1 MMNRPQIL
9 TGRIPHPPGRLA
21 VFVDLQGAFLGAD
34 VVHRVHGGDVQG
46 LGEHF
51 VVLVVTPRVIVG
63 DAPLERFAGVALGP
77 CLMPCAVMCKP
88 AGGHGADAGVAV
100 PVPEPLLQGL
110 GVAHF
115 DEFVGVEEA
124 HPGVHV
130 LVGFYAFFLV
140 HVVLDLFGPV
150 GAGDV
155 AVCDCAG
162 RDAVV
167 VGGFGGQGGEGAV
180 VDEVEAP
187 DAVVVVVVFEPFG

>member
-1 MMNRPQIL
+1 M
-9 TGRIPHPPGRLA
+9 
-21 VFVDLQGAFLGAD
+21 
-34 VVHRVHGGDVQG
+34 
-46 LGEHF
+46 
-51 VVLVVTPRVIVG
+51 LVVALRVIVG
-63 DAPLERFAGVALGP
+63 DAALKRFAGVALGP
-77 CLMPCAVMCKP
+77 GLVASAVMCKP

-110 GVAHF
+110 GVAHL

-130 LVGFYAFFLV
+130 PVGFYAFFLV

-150 GAGDV
+150 GTGDV
-155 AVCDCAG
+155 AVGDCAG
-162 RDAVV
+162 GDAVV
-167 VGGFGGQGGEGAV
+167 VGGFGGEGGEGAV